1 MNCPKCGKPN
11 ADSASFCISCGT
23 LLATRTISSDNTPR
37 LKGSLSG
44 SFSTSTSAY
53 CKNCGRKLRTAEKCP
68 DCYAAGRMTG
78 ETERVVANK
87 SSKTWL
93 IAASIAAIVILVIG
107 IASAIP
113 KKISGA
119 ISSPSS
125 NESWPDAGYS
135 SNNNSQNQETAAH
148 NNRLSS
154 SCDYVLCA
162 GYDKSGNEYELVA
175 NQTESSRGF
184 EITVGVIKN
193 NSWLYPLSSDFPF
206 LGDDGLFHVS
216 VSVSFIG
223 DDADSGTSL
232 LHPNRVI
239 DKLYFIDS
247 GAFLLECYR
256 ESQELFGRSESYY
269 LLFSC
274 DTLTSIRIDRSKT
287 NVLFRYSEPTFLS
300 GQVESYGNIYT
311 DNGRIILYEETSGTS
326 SGWTEDQVFSWDIL
340 DTRTLIAATIAS
352 NIKGVRPRSVLAEG
366 VFFCTD
372 GQFYNTNA
380 QPTIDL
386 TDYGI
391 DIGDSGDIFF
401 DGGTCTFEVENSLGT
416 RFLITVDSSGALI
429 SEQPA

>member
-1 MNCPKCGKPN
+1 MENLTG
-11 ADSASFCISCGT
+11 GT
-23 LLATRTISSDNTPR
+23 PPVRYLPCVVP
-37 LKGSLSG
+37 
-44 SFSTSTSAY
+44 
-53 CKNCGRKLRTAEKCP
+53 CKL
-68 DCYAAGRMTG
+68 Y
-78 ETERVVANK
+78 
-87 SSKTWL
+87 
-93 IAASIAAIVILVIG
+93 
-107 IASAIP
+107 
-113 KKISGA
+113 
-119 ISSPSS
+119 
-125 NESWPDAGYS
+125 
-135 SNNNSQNQETAAH
+135 
-148 NNRLSS
+148 
-154 SCDYVLCA
+154 
-162 GYDKSGNEYELVA
+162 
-175 NQTESSRGF
+175 F
-184 EITVGVIKN
+184 GVIQN

-300 GQVESYGNIYT
+300 GQVESYGKIYT